1 MYQDKTLLQYARGNL
16 ADFADFMFE
25 NDLAKECE
33 LPPTVGLYVIDAR
46 GKLWGKE
53 GNTFYYKPYI
63 DKCYSMPH
71 GYRKYEAIISY
82 ELLMNAH
89 LKK

>member
-1 MYQDKTLLQYARGNL
+1 MYKDKKLLQYARGNL